1 MRVLSDLHLRYTI
14 SVSMLLYLFEHMFQ
28 SSAFWDEVRH
38 DNTMTLPRFGQTK
51 MIVASTAYR
60 GGRVRV
66 GRIIM
71 YRAEGSGG
79 EVLNALSAAFLRN

>member
-28 SSAFWDEVRH
+28 SSVFWDVVRH
-38 DNTMTLPRFGQTK
+38 DNTMTLPCFGQRR
-51 MIVASTAYR
+51 MIIVSTAY
-60 GGRVRV
+60 RVRV
-66 GRIIM
+66 GRILM

-79 EVLNALSAAFLRN
+79 EVLHALCAAFLRN